1 MKTDCKELLEILGF
15 PKNKLQKIPKIK
27 EIRKQFLKLAKVRHS
42 DKPTGS
48 DKDMKKLLYAYNKV
62 GKMVEAMENEDP
74 DDQDE
79 ETARDQFKQFN
90 FSNLNKNSISMFIYT
105 MHVEGCEKTLT
116 EQYGVPK
123 R

>member
-1 MKTDCKELLEILGF
+1 
-15 PKNKLQKIPKIK
+15 
-27 EIRKQFLKLAKVRHS
+27 
-42 DKPTGS
+42 
-48 DKDMKKLLYAYNKV
+48 
-62 GKMVEAMENEDP
+62 MVEAMENEDP

-79 ETARDQFKQFN
+79 ETARDQIRQFN
-90 FSNLNKNSISMFIYT
+90 FSNLIKISISMFIYT